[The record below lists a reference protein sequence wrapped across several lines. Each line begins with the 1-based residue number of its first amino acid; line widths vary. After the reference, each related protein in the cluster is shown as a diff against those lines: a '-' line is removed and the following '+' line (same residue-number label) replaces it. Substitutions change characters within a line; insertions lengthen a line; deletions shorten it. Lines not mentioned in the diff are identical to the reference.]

1 MTDELDP
8 QLARWFAAAEQSLAD
23 AEFAARVAARVTAR
37 VTALHRRRWSPSA
50 ALRIS
55 TLVWRGLMSAVAVAL
70 RRRPA
75 LTGLAAIF
83 ALALSIG
90 LALQG

>member
-23 AEFAARVAARVTAR
+23 AEFAAR